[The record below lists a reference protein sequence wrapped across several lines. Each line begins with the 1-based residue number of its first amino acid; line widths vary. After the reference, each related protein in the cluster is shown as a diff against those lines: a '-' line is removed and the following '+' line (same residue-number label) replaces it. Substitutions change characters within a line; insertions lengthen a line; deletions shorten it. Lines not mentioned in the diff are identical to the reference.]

1 MKQVKLILH
10 GFKTLLILTLLLGY
24 GTTVYAKSD
33 GCWAD
38 FFEHS
43 EFKGKHFKL
52 KGPAQKKDLLK
63 INGENWDKRVE
74 SILIGPKATVIVFE
88 NKNFKLT
95 LKEMAN
101 YPVLMKSLGVTKQDI
116 LEDSEMILHPNSRI
130 HSFGEFNFY
139 HKVRSIK
146 IDCAK

>member
-1 MKQVKLILH
+1 MKQFKLILH
-10 GFKTLLILTLLLGY
+10 GFKTLLILTLLFGY
-24 GTTVYAKSD
+24 GTIVYAKSD

-63 INGENWDKRVE
+63 INGENWDKKVE
-74 SILIGPKATVIVFE
+74 SILVGPKATVTVFE

-139 HKVRSIK
+139 HKVRSIQ
-146 IDCAK
+146 IECAK